1 MSLSMALAN
10 GLPKEEI
17 RALLLS
23 EMQRRVES
31 RKRRWIALDGPQT
44 EFVNHEHRHI
54 LFGGARGGS

>member
-23 EMQRRVES
+23 EMQRGVES
-31 RKRRWIALDGPQT
+31 RKRRWIALDGPQKAAAT
-44 EFVNHEHRHI
+44 LLQPE
-54 LFGGARGGS
+54 